1 MDSGGR
7 NGNQVEGEEV
17 MKSNYRVY
25 LNAISE
31 KTFLGSFMSRTA
43 ESIADDVIADSFYI
57 LPDSENS
64 FWQTVVVVK

>member
-1 MDSGGR
+1 
-7 NGNQVEGEEV
+7 

-25 LNAISE
+25 LNSISE

-57 LPDSENS
+57 LPDTENC
-64 FWQTVVVVK
+64 FWQTMVVVK

>member
-1 MDSGGR
+1 
-7 NGNQVEGEEV
+7 

-25 LNAISE
+25 LNSISE

-57 LPDSENS
+57 LPDSESS
-64 FWQTVVVVK
+64 FWQTMVVKR